1 MRGFLVLKLPRTGSS
16 MVGKVLDAHPSV
28 ECVNE
33 YLNRYLDARRRVKI
47 RALRSFYR
55 SPPLRDPQGSDRVV
69 GQTMNPFKYGLGA
82 ADIASA
88 VAPFGLRLAGPR
100 LMARRRQSPIRLIVL
115 LRENLLKQAVSMYLA
130 RRRGKFE
137 GSRHMIDDLSVVKRQ
152 VIDVPK
158 LAGIVATL
166 RNDSERL
173 RQLATRLHA
182 ETMHVMFEQLQDDPV
197 GTFESVFEYLRVPP
211 APTDFDYTAGFKKI
225 LSDDL
230 RDVAE
235 NYEELERD
243 PMLAPYLESEDRSG
257 AGAPIRLDDKT
268 PSRR

>member
-16 MVGKVLDAHPSV
+16 MFGKVLDAHPSV
-28 ECVNE
+28 DCVNE
-33 YLNRYLDARRRVKI
+33 YLNRYLYARRRVKV

-55 SPPLRDPQGSDRVV
+55 SPPLDDPRGSARVV
-69 GQTMNPFKYGLGA
+69 GQTMNPFKYKLGA
-82 ADIASA
+82 AEIASA
-88 VAPFGLRLAGPR
+88 VAPSGLRLAGQR
-100 LMARRRQSPIRLIVL
+100 LIARRSQPPIRLIVL

-130 RRRGKFE
+130 LRRGKFE
-137 GSRHMIDDLSVVKRQ
+137 SGRHKVDDLSVVKGQ

-158 LAGIVATL
+158 LASIVTTL

-182 ETMHVMFEQLQDDPV
+182 ETMHVTFEQLQDDPI
-197 GTFESVFEYLRVPP
+197 GTFESVFEYLSVPP

-230 RDVAE
+230 REVAE

-243 PMLAPYLESEDRSG
+243 PMLVPYLESQNRSG
-257 AGAPIRLDDKT
+257 AVPPIRLDDKA